1 MDGTSTVTIV
11 EPDTLTVSPLEMETE
26 SVEVS
31 NFNDDEQHRHE
42 VDQLRKE
49 HFRYSICIICH
60 GTAFLFQIQI

>member
-31 NFNDDEQHRHE
+31 NFDDEQHRHE

-49 HFRYSICIICH
+49 HFRYSICS
-60 GTAFLFQIQI
+60 QIFA